1 MTESRRAR
9 ILCISF
15 SDIAADARVLRQ
27 LDVLSRYGHVTTLSY
42 GGRPAASDD
51 HIEIDRGLPSLPQ
64 TVPGVLKLA
73 LRRYEAVEL
82 DAPAVKSAHELLAGR
97 EFDVVVANEARAL
110 PLAYT
115 VAGSPRVWC
124 DLHEWAP
131 AERSHVLSWRLLV
144 APFMDWICARYLP
157 RVDVA
162 TSVGAAICSMYE
174 EHYGVVTELVRNAR
188 PHVAG
193 LAPSPMEADRIR
205 LVHSGGAVP
214 GRNIEALIDAVDDL
228 GDGYSL
234 DLFLIAARQGDAY
247 WKKLLA
253 RIEAS
258 PRTTLHE
265 PAAPSELPAALNPY
279 DLGVYLLPP
288 HTPNHRLALPNKLF
302 DFIQARV
309 GVVFGPGVETDR
321 VIRDHGIGVVTE
333 GYGAEDLRATI
344 SSLTR
349 EDIAAFKQAADAA
362 AETLSSDTDI
372 AVEERIMA
380 RLTEHR
386 QRGAQDGSDR
396 IGE

>member
-1 MTESRRAR
+1 
-9 ILCISF
+9 
-15 SDIAADARVLRQ
+15 
-27 LDVLSRYGHVTTLSY
+27 
-42 GGRPAASDD
+42 
-51 HIEIDRGLPSLPQ
+51 
-64 TVPGVLKLA
+64 
-73 LRRYEAVEL
+73 
-82 DAPAVKSAHELLAGR
+82 
-97 EFDVVVANEARAL
+97 
-110 PLAYT
+110 
-115 VAGSPRVWC
+115 
-124 DLHEWAP
+124 
-131 AERSHVLSWRLLV
+131 
-144 APFMDWICARYLP
+144 
-157 RVDVA
+157 
-162 TSVGAAICSMYE
+162 
-174 EHYGVVTELVRNAR
+174 
-188 PHVAG
+188 
-193 LAPSPMEADRIR
+193 MEADRIR

>member
-1 MTESRRAR
+1 
-9 ILCISF
+9 
-15 SDIAADARVLRQ
+15 
-27 LDVLSRYGHVTTLSY
+27 
-42 GGRPAASDD
+42 
-51 HIEIDRGLPSLPQ
+51 
-64 TVPGVLKLA
+64 
-73 LRRYEAVEL
+73 
-82 DAPAVKSAHELLAGR
+82 
-97 EFDVVVANEARAL
+97 
-110 PLAYT
+110 
-115 VAGSPRVWC
+115 
-124 DLHEWAP
+124 
-131 AERSHVLSWRLLV
+131 
-144 APFMDWICARYLP
+144 MDWVCARYLP

-174 EHYGVVTELVRNAR
+174 ERYGVTTELVRNAR
-188 PHVAG
+188 PFADG
-193 LAPSPMEADRIR
+193 LGPSPMENDRIR

-265 PAAPSELPAALNPY
+265 PTTPSGLPAALNPY

-302 DFIQARV
+302 DFVQARI
-309 GVVFGPGVETDR
+309 GVVFGPGDETSR
-321 VIRDHGIGVVTE
+321 VIDDNGIGAVTA
-333 GYGAEDLRATI
+333 GYEADDLTATI
-344 SSLTR
+344 SALSR
-349 EDIAAFKQAADAA
+349 EQIAAFKQAADAA
-362 AETLSSDTDI
+362 AERLSSDADI

-380 RLTEHR
+380 RLTGSR
-386 QRGAQDGSDR
+386 PQDVDEGSDR